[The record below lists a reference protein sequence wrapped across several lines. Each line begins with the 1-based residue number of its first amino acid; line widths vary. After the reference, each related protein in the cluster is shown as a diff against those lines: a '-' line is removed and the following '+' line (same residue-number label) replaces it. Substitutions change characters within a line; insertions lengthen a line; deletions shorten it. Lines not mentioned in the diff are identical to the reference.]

1 MLPILLNLENKFSLS
16 LVKAFEIRK
25 IIFYFLCNCIIRV
38 VINLTAFN
46 VLPAHLNSSPLHDEV
61 HILKH
66 IIMLSSRKLRLLFVS
81 SQWKSSD
88 IFVLD
93 HLRVLSSS
101 QLLMKFY
108 SYDDIFHCFFLES
121 NR

>member
-1 MLPILLNLENKFSLS
+1 MLPILLNLENKFCLS
-16 LVKAFEIRK
+16 CKGLWDKEYLILFPVQ
-25 IIFYFLCNCIIRV
+25 LIIRV

-66 IIMLSSRKLRLLFVS
+66 IILLSLRELRLLFVS
-81 SQWKSSD
+81 AQWKSSD